1 MRFNNKV
8 ALVTGALGGIGSAIV
23 GALLA
28 EGARV
33 GLVDVNAEAGKRFD
47 KELSAAGHQVTY
59 VNANVSS
66 FAECEAAFTA
76 IKAQLGEV
84 DILVNNVGISP
95 KRDGRALKVW
105 EMPPEEWDTVVSVNL
120 SSMFY
125 MTRLATPDMIKKRE
139 GRIINMSSVA
149 GKAYCDIVAAHYA
162 ATKAALI
169 GATRHW
175 AGELG
180 EYNVTVNAL
189 APGRISTPLLKMVPQ
204 ETNDAVAQ
212 VTALKRLG
220 TPEEVADA
228 CVFFASDQ
236 ARFVTGQTL
245 DVAGG
250 WLMT

>member
-1 MRFNNKV
+1 MRLHNKV

-23 GALLA
+23 RALLA

-33 GLVDVNAEAGKRFD
+33 GLVDLNAKGGRSFE
-47 KELSAAGHQVTY
+47 KELKAAGHHVVY

-66 FAECEAAFTA
+66 FAECETAFNTVAAE
-76 IKAQLGEV
+76 LGAV

-95 KRDGRALKVW
+95 KQDGRALKVW

-125 MTRLATPDMIKKRE
+125 MTRLATPGMIKKRE

-180 EYNVTVNAL
+180 DYNVTVNAL

-204 ETNDAVAQ
+204 ETNDAVTQ

-236 ARFVTGQTL
+236 ARFITGQTL